1 MALNKLTTK
10 HLADNTIK
18 SAKIADGAITDA
30 KISESTTISL
40 SKTTVTGTQPTIS
53 SLSISQKSPGSAAN
67 VTITGTN
74 FVSIPQVKF
83 INQSTGARI
92 TASTVTYT
100 SSTSL
105 TVSFPADQAIASYKV
120 YVENPGGLAVQST
133 ATIINSDAP
142 NWQTDASLGSYE
154 EGESVNI
161 QLLAYD
167 DDSTAVTGYTL
178 QSGSLPSGITLS
190 GDSTIGSLTGTA
202 PTVSADTA
210 YNFTIRATDNESQ
223 TTDKAF
229 NMTIADYN
237 IGNTLLFNDDK
248 RDYLSRTTSDAKK
261 KKTFTFSS
269 WCKLSSTGEN
279 YLISSNNGGSGA
291 EFKISFNASGVFNV
305 NKWNGSS
312 NELNL
317 TTSALYRD
325 FSAWY
330 HVVVVVDTTNATA
343 DDRVKI
349 YVNGTEQTS
358 FSSRTNPSLNSD
370 TGLNNTVSHAI
381 GRSESNAS
389 RYFDGY
395 LGETILVDG
404 TALTPTS
411 FGESNSDGV
420 WIPKKYTGSYGTNG
434 FLLEFDSSG
443 SLGTDTSGNGNNFTA
458 NNLAATD
465 QMQDSPHLNYT
476 TWNPLV
482 GAKSGGSTLYYP
494 TTSQGNLRISD
505 GNSAHNLIGASTF
518 GFTQGKWY
526 AEFKLESTGDTGS
539 STGFGTIAGLD
550 NHQNAQYDA
559 GYTNA
564 YTSTG
569 VVFTGA
575 SSANSGTSFTTT
587 DTIGVAVDA
596 DNGYIYFHKNGTYI
610 NSGDPTSGATGTGG
624 YSLVSLGAG
633 EDYFFHCMDSRDGN
647 SVTLQAN
654 FGSPFYSISSGNS
667 DGNGYGNFE
676 YTVPTGFYALN
687 SKNLATYG

>member
-1 MALNKLTTK
+1 MALNKLTTN
-10 HLADNTIK
+10 HIADNTIK

-40 SKTTVTGTQPTIS
+40 SKTTATGTQPTIS
-53 SLSISQKSPGSAAN
+53 GLSITQKSPGSAAN

-74 FVSIPQVKF
+74 FVSIPSVQFV
-83 INQSTGARI
+83 NQSTGARI

-105 TVSFPADQAIASYKV
+105 TVSFPAGQSVASYKV

-142 NWQTDASLGSYE
+142 NWSTDASLGSYE
-154 EGESVNI
+154 EGESVNV

-190 GDSTIGSLTGTA
+190 GDSTIGSLSGTA

-237 IGNTLLFNDDK
+237 IGNTLLLNEGDSP
-248 RDYLSRTTSDAKK
+248 YLNRTQSSGTSDKIG
-261 KKTFTFSS
+261 TFSVWVKGS
-269 WCKLSSTGEN
+269 LGGGSKAIFSGHTDSSNRIALYFSDSLRIYGAIGGSQSV
-279 YLISSNNGGSGA
+279 YLIS
-291 EFKISFNASGVFNV
+291 NALF
-305 NKWNGSS
+305 
-312 NELNL
+312 
-317 TTSALYRD
+317 RD
-325 FSAWY
+325 PSAWY
-330 HVVVVVDTTNATA
+330 HFTVAWDTTQAT
-343 DDRVKI
+343 DTNRFKC
-349 YVNGTEQTS
+349 YVNGSQITS
-358 FSSRTNPSLNSD
+358 FSTAAYPTQNADVYWNKGTNSVV
-370 TGLNNTVSHAI
+370 GARYVSSVSSHF
-381 GRSESNAS
+381 N
-389 RYFDGY
+389 GY
-395 LGETILVDG
+395 AGETIFVDG
-404 TALTPTS
+404 QQLAATS

-434 FLLEFDSSG
+434 FLLEYDSSG

-465 QMQDSPHLNYT
+465 QMEDSPHLNYT

-505 GNSAHNLIGASTF
+505 GNAAHNLIGASTF

-587 DTIGVAVDA
+587 DTVGVAVDA

-610 NSGDPTSGATGTGG
+610 NSGDPTSGGSGTGG
-624 YSLVSLGAG
+624 YALVNLNG
-633 EDYFFHCMDSRDGN
+633 EEYFFHCMDSRDGN
-647 SVTLQAN
+647 NVTLQAN

-676 YTVPTGFYALN
+676 YSVPTGYYALN

>member
-53 SLSISQKSPGSAAN
+53 GLSISQKSPSVAAN

-105 TVSFPADQAIASYKV
+105 TVSFPAGQSAASYKV

-133 ATIINSDAP
+133 AQIINSDAP
-142 NWQTDASLGSYE
+142 NWSTNASLGSYE
-154 EGESVNI
+154 EGESVNV

-190 GDSTIGSLTGTA
+190 GDSTIGSLSGTA

-237 IGNTLLFNDDK
+237 IGNTLLLNEGDSP
-248 RDYLSRTTSDAKK
+248 YLNRTQSSGTSDKIG
-261 KKTFTFSS
+261 TFSVWVKGS
-269 WCKLSSTGEN
+269 LGGGSKAIFSGHTDSSNRIALYFSDSLRIYGAIGGSQSV
-279 YLISSNNGGSGA
+279 YLIS
-291 EFKISFNASGVFNV
+291 NALF
-305 NKWNGSS
+305 
-312 NELNL
+312 
-317 TTSALYRD
+317 RD
-325 FSAWY
+325 PSAWY
-330 HVVVVVDTTNATA
+330 HFTVAWDTTQAT
-343 DDRVKI
+343 DTNRFKC
-349 YVNGTEQTS
+349 YVNGSQITS
-358 FSSRTNPSLNSD
+358 FSTAAYPTQNADVYWNKGTNSVV
-370 TGLNNTVSHAI
+370 GARYVS
-381 GRSESNAS
+381 SVSS
-389 RYFDGY
+389 YFNGY
-395 LGETILVDG
+395 AGETIFVDG
-404 TALTPTS
+404 QQLAATS

-434 FLLEFDSSG
+434 FLLEYDSSG

-465 QMQDSPHLNYT
+465 QMKDSPHLNYAT
-476 TWNPLV
+476 LNPLTN
-482 GAKSGGSTLYYP
+482 SEMTFSE
-494 TTSQGNLRISD
+494 GNLKTVR
-505 GNSAHNLIGASTF
+505 GGTNGQFATSTF
-518 GFTQGKWY
+518 ETNAGKWY
-526 AEFKLESTGDTGS
+526 FESKLLNYSGNSRPTIGIAQSSNSFSGTLAGHSGNKAYYLLETSYYQSNSATGITVNTSPATND
-539 STGFGTIAGLD
+539 IYMWAIDLD
-550 NHQNAQYDA
+550 NLKFY
-559 GYTNA
+559 
-564 YTSTG
+564 
-569 VVFTGA
+569 
-575 SSANSGTSFTTT
+575 
-587 DTIGVAVDA
+587 IG
-596 DNGYIYFHKNGTYI
+596 KNGTWYHSSNPSTNTNGLTI
-610 NSGDPTSGATGTGG
+610 QSADYYAIATGPNDNGTDTTRNN
-624 YSLVSLGAG
+624 
-633 EDYFFHCMDSRDGN
+633 EWIF
-647 SVTLQAN
+647 N
-654 FGSPFYSISSGNS
+654 FGSPVYSISSGNA
-667 DGNGYGNFE
+667 DGDGYGNFE
-676 YTVPTGFYALN
+676 YSVPTGFYALN

>member
-10 HLADNTIK
+10 HLADDTIK

-30 KISESTTISL
+30 KISESTTIPL

-53 SLSISQKSPGSAAN
+53 GLSITQKSPGSAAN

-105 TVSFPADQAIASYKV
+105 TVSFPADQVIASYKV

-133 ATIINSDAP
+133 AQIINSDAP
-142 NWQTDASLGSYE
+142 NWSTDAALGSYE
-154 EGESVNI
+154 EGDSVNV

-237 IGNTLLFNDDK
+237 IGNTLLFNDNDSAYLNRTPSGAGNRQTCTVSAWVK
-248 RDYLSRTTSDAKK
+248 RSNIVNANIIGCWSANNDDDNINITLR
-261 KKTFTFSS
+261 
-269 WCKLSSTGEN
+269 
-279 YLISSNNGGSGA
+279 NNG
-291 EFKISFNASGVFNV
+291 
-305 NKWNGSS
+305 
-312 NELNL
+312 ELRIVAYNINWRIL
-317 TTSALYRD
+317 DRLFRD
-325 FSAWY
+325 VSAWY
-330 HVVVVVDTTNATA
+330 HIVVAFDTTQSTA
-343 DDRVKI
+343 NDRIKVYI
-349 YVNGTEQTS
+349 NGTQETS
-358 FSSRTNPSLNSD
+358 FSTINNPSLNAD
-370 TGLNNTVSHAI
+370 I
-381 GRSESNAS
+381 GFNQASTTRIGTQANALSN
-389 RYFDGY
+389 YFDGY
-395 LGETILVDG
+395 MAEVIFVDG
-404 TALTPTS
+404 QQLDPTS

-420 WIPKKYTGSYGTNG
+420 WIPKKYTGAYGTNG
-434 FLLEFDSSG
+434 FLLEFDDSS
-443 SLGTDTSGNGNNFTA
+443 SLGKDTSGNGNNFTA
-458 NNLAATD
+458 NNFAATD

-482 GAKSGGSTLYYP
+482 GANMGGSTEYFP
-494 TTSQGNLRISD
+494 VTSQGNLRIAD

-518 GFTQGKWY
+518 GFSQGKWY

-539 STGFGTIAGLD
+539 STGFGTIAGID
-550 NHQNAQYDA
+550 NHQNQQYDA

-575 SSANSGTSFTTT
+575 TTTNSGTSFTTT

-624 YSLVSLGAG
+624 YSLVSLGSG

-647 SVTLQAN
+647 SVTLQSN

-667 DGNGYGNFE
+667 DGDGYGNFE
-676 YTVPTGFYALN
+676 YTVPTGYYALN